1 MSGKFY
7 YTGIY
12 KTGLECYRM
21 QTKKVY
27 LYVFNTMSDWEYGYL
42 IAELNSGRYFK
53 KDLVPLRVVTV
64 GANKEIITTM
74 GGLSIKPNICL
85 DECTLESNDLLVL
98 PGGNTW
104 GEDIHQ
110 PILKKIGKALE
121 LGTIVAAICG
131 AIEALANIGYL
142 DSRNHTSNSLEYTKM
157 VCPNYK
163 GENFYEI
170 GPVVASENLITASGV
185 APLEFAMEVLKKLD
199 VFAPDTLHSWYNL
212 NKTHKP
218 EYFFQLMNSINS

>member
-1 MSGKFY
+1 
-7 YTGIY
+7 
-12 KTGLECYRM
+12 M
-21 QTKKVY
+21 QTKKVF

-53 KDLVPLRVVTV
+53 KDLAPLKVITV

-74 GGLSIKPNICL
+74 GGLSIKPDISL
-85 DECTLESNDLLVL
+85 DECTLESTDLIIL

-110 PILKKIGKALE
+110 PILKKIGVALK

-131 AIEALANIGYL
+131 ATEGLANVGYL
-142 DSRNHTSNSLEYTKM
+142 DSRKHTSNDLEYIKM

-163 GENFYEI
+163 GENFYEME
-170 GPVVASENLITASGV
+170 PVVSGENLVTASGV
-185 APLEFAMEVLKKLD
+185 APLEFAMEVMKKLD
-199 VFAPDTLHSWYNL
+199 VYSPDRLHSWYNL
-212 NKTHKP
+212 NKPHKP
-218 EYFFQLMNSINS
+218 EYFCQLMNSISR

>member
-1 MSGKFY
+1 
-7 YTGIY
+7 
-12 KTGLECYRM
+12 M
-21 QTKKVY
+21 QTKKVF

-42 IAELNSGRYFK
+42 VAELNSGRYFK
-53 KDLVPLRVVTV
+53 KDVVPLKVITV
-64 GANKEIITTM
+64 GANKEMITTM
-74 GGLSIKPNICL
+74 GGLSIKPEISL
-85 DECTLESNDLLVL
+85 EECTLESGDLLIL
-98 PGGNTW
+98 PGGTTW
-104 GEDIHQ
+104 NEEIHQ
-110 PILKKIGKALE
+110 PILERIGQALE

-131 AIEALANIGYL
+131 ATEALANRGYL
-142 DSRNHTSNSLEYTKM
+142 DTRKHTSNNLEYTKM

-163 GENFYEI
+163 GEKFYEM
-170 GPVVASENLITASGV
+170 GSAAVSDTNLVTASGI

>member
-1 MSGKFY
+1 
-7 YTGIY
+7 
-12 KTGLECYRM
+12 M

-53 KDLVPLRVVTV
+53 KDLVPLKVVTV

-104 GEDIHQ
+104 GENIHQ

-163 GENFYEI
+163 GEKFYEM

-212 NKTHKP
+212 NKTQKC
-218 EYFFQLMNSINS
+218 EYFFQLMNSINC

>member
-1 MSGKFY
+1 
-7 YTGIY
+7 
-12 KTGLECYRM
+12 M
-21 QTKKVY
+21 QTKKVF

-53 KDLVPLRVVTV
+53 KDLAPLKVITV

-74 GGLSIKPNICL
+74 GGLSIKPDISL
-85 DECTLESNDLLVL
+85 AECTLESTDLIIL

-104 GEDIHQ
+104 GEDSHQ
-110 PILKKIGKALE
+110 PILKKIGVALK

-131 AIEALANIGYL
+131 ATEGLANVGYL
-142 DSRNHTSNSLEYTKM
+142 DSRKHTSNDLEYIKM

-163 GENFYEI
+163 GEKFYEME
-170 GPVVASENLITASGV
+170 PVVSGENLVTASGV
-185 APLEFAMEVLKKLD
+185 APLEFAMEVMKKLD
-199 VFAPDTLHSWYNL
+199 VFAPDTLHSWYKL

-218 EYFFQLMNSINS
+218 KYFFQLMDSMSG